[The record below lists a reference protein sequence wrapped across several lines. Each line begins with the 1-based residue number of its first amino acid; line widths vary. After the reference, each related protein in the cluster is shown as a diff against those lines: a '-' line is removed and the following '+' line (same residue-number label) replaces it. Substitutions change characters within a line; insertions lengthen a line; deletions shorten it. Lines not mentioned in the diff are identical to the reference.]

1 VLVARDG
8 GATAPA
14 GVPVI
19 SSLSELP
26 ALCQYP

>member
-1 VLVARDG
+1 VLVDRDS
-8 GATAPA
+8 AAAPPD

-19 SSLSELP
+19 RSLAELP